1 VRTLDVLDHRRRTA
15 RGTRS
20 RERVLQAAMAA
31 FGDRGY
37 EGASMSG
44 IARDAGV
51 TKSVIYD
58 HFPSKAELHKAL
70 VEQQARALEAA
81 VTSAVQAKAGEGAGK
96 RLRAGVD
103 AYFRFVEEH
112 PAAWALLVRDPPG
125 EPDLLA
131 FHADLQVRA
140 RASMARL
147 IGADRVSDPA
157 RRQRKEM
164 RAEMLRTSIAG
175 LARWWYEHPDVP
187 RRRVVDAVVSLD
199 WF

>member
-1 VRTLDVLDHRRRTA
+1 MSTVDHRRRTE

-20 RERVLQAAMAA
+20 RERVLEAAMAA

-37 EGASMSG
+37 EGASMAV

-58 HFPSKAELHKAL
+58 HFPSKAALHKAL
-70 VEQQARALEAA
+70 VEQQARALEAEVA
-81 VTSAVQAKAGEGAGK
+81 SAVAAKAGESAEK

-112 PAAWALLVRDPPG
+112 PAAWALLVRDPPADP
-125 EPDLLA
+125 ELLA
-131 FHADLQVRA
+131 FYSDLQLRA
-140 RASMARL
+140 RGAMARL
-147 IGADRVSDPA
+147 IGWDRISDPA

-164 RAEMLRTSIAG
+164 RAEMLRTSIDG
-175 LARWWYEHPDVP
+175 LARWWYDHPDVP
-187 RRRVVDAVVSLD
+187 RRRLVDTVMSLD

>member
-1 VRTLDVLDHRRRTA
+1 MVTSDHRRRTA
-15 RGTRS
+15 RGARS
-20 RERVLQAAMAA
+20 RDRVLEAAMAA
-31 FGDRGY
+31 FGERGY
-37 EGASMSG
+37 EGASMSA

-58 HFPSKAELHKAL
+58 HFASKAELHKAL
-70 VEQQARALEAA
+70 VEDQARALHAYVTDA
-81 VTSAVQAKAGEGAGK
+81 VSAKSGERAEK

-112 PAAWALLVRDPPG
+112 PAAWALLVRDPPADP
-125 EPDLLA
+125 ELLA

-140 RASMARL
+140 AGAMATL
-147 IGADRVSDPA
+147 IGTDRVSDPA

-164 RAEMLRTSIAG
+164 QAEMLRTSIGG
-175 LARWWYEHPDVP
+175 LARWWYDHPEVP
-187 RRRVVDAVVSLD
+187 RRRLVDAVMSLG

>member
-1 VRTLDVLDHRRRTA
+1 
-15 RGTRS
+15 
-20 RERVLQAAMAA
+20 MAA
-31 FGDRGY
+31 FGERGY
-37 EGASMSG
+37 EGASMSA

-58 HFPSKAELHKAL
+58 HFASKAELHKAL
-70 VEQQARALEAA
+70 VEDQARALHAYVTDA
-81 VTSAVQAKAGEGAGK
+81 VSAKSGERAEK

-112 PAAWALLVRDPPG
+112 PAAWALLVRDPPADP
-125 EPDLLA
+125 ELLA

-140 RASMARL
+140 AGAMATL
-147 IGADRVSDPA
+147 IGTDRVSDPA

-164 RAEMLRTSIAG
+164 QAEMLRTSIGG
-175 LARWWYEHPDVP
+175 LARWWYDHPEVP
-187 RRRVVDAVVSLD
+187 RRRLVDAVLSLG

>member
-1 VRTLDVLDHRRRTA
+1 MEVLDDHRRRTA

-20 RERVLQAAMAA
+20 RELILEAAMAG
-31 FGDRGY
+31 FGERGY
-37 EGASMSG
+37 EGASMAA

-51 TKSVIYD
+51 SKSVIYD

-70 VEQQARALEAA
+70 FEHQARRLHGE
-81 VTSAVQAKAGEGAGK
+81 VTEAVQASAGESAEK

-112 PAAWALLVRDPPG
+112 PAAWALLVRDPPADP
-125 EPDLLA
+125 ELLA

-140 RASMARL
+140 RGAMGAL
-147 IGADRVSDPA
+147 IGVDRVTDPA

-175 LARWWYEHPDVP
+175 LARWWYEHPEVP
-187 RRRVVDAVVSLD
+187 RRRLVDAVVSLG

>member
-1 VRTLDVLDHRRRTA
+1 MLQMETVDHRRRTA

-20 RERVLQAAMAA
+20 RERILDAAMAA
-31 FGDRGY
+31 FGQRGY
-37 EGASMSG
+37 EGASMAA
-44 IARDAGV
+44 IARDAGIP
-51 TKSVIYD
+51 KSVIYD

-70 VEQQARALEAA
+70 MEHQARRLHARVTEAVA
-81 VTSAVQAKAGEGAGK
+81 ARAGESADK

-112 PAAWALLVRDPPG
+112 PAAWALLVRDPPADP
-125 EPDLLA
+125 ELLA
-131 FHADLQVRA
+131 FHGDLQLRA
-140 RASMARL
+140 RDAMARL
-147 IGADRVSDPA
+147 IGSDRVSDPA

-164 RAEMLRTSIAG
+164 RAEMLRTSIGG

-187 RRRVVDAVVSLD
+187 RRRLVDAVMSLD